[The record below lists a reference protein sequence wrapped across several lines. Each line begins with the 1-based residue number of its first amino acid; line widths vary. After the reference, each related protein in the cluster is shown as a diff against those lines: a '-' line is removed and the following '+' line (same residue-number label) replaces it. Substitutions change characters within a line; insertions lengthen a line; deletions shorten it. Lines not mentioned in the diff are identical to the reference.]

1 MSGENRRYGG
11 WLLPVIVVAV
21 GAYFLVNGMNGMQ
34 RGTLQSVALKPV
46 NIAGL
51 VLMAAGLVASI
62 AARKNGLLK
71 LAATLVCGVGAILVI
86 CL

>member
-11 WLLPVIVVAV
+11 WILPVIVVAV
-21 GAYFLVNGMNGMQ
+21 GAYFLVNAIQ
-34 RGTLQSVALKPV
+34 KGTLQPVALGPV

-51 VLMAAGLVASI
+51 VLMAAGLIASL
-62 AARKNGLLK
+62 AARKNGLIK

>member
-11 WLLPVIVVAV
+11 WILPVIVVAV
-21 GAYFLVNGMNGMQ
+21 GAYFLVNAI
-34 RGTLQSVALKPV
+34 RKGTLQPVALGPV

-51 VLMAAGLVASI
+51 VLMAAGLIASL
-62 AARKNGLLK
+62 AARKNGLIK